1 MTTFLARMRGSGTG
15 HTRPEGG
22 VSAPS
27 LGPAQPIGQ
36 WGFTGVA
43 VASLGGPL
51 ALAALY
57 APSIAGGL
65 VA

>member
-1 MTTFLARMRGSGTG
+1 
-15 HTRPEGG
+15 